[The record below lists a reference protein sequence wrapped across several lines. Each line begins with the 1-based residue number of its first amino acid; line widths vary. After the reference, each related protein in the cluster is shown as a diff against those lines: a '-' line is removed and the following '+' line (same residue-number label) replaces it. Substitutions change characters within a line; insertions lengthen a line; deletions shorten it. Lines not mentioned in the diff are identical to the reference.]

1 MNKTTRLKL
10 IQETAV
16 SSWVLVGISFL
27 TLIIYLILLLVP
39 FSLGEG
45 NPLWVLLGR
54 FHPLV
59 LHFPIVLILLVTA
72 WVMLAQLKPGIIHPF
87 LIRALLGVS
96 VIAAMLA
103 IGAGY
108 VLYLSEA
115 YSGPLVSNHFYGAL
129 ITGSCLSISAIC
141 YELRPI
147 SGKLVRAFFF
157 SFLFLTNASLA
168 YTSHLGGSL
177 THGES
182 YLSEP
187 IAAIMPAK
195 KSNKAP
201 EDMLLY
207 SDIVATI
214 LETRCAN
221 CHNEN
226 KSKGDLLLTSHSDIL
241 KAGKSEKPA
250 VTPGDAS
257 ASELM
262 VRVLLPEGHDDRM
275 PPEGKPGLTES
286 EISIL
291 RFWIETGA
299 SEALTKGEIQE
310 KSVLA
315 ELEQIMPEIQQAQY
329 KILEEKEAFD
339 EALKALQGMAS
350 EMEIEIVPDER
361 ANGKYFGLKMKFPP
375 APIGARE
382 LQEFSAYFPYF
393 SRVSLASSAIT
404 DDDLYYLGKMTQLRR
419 LVLQKTAI
427 KGDGLPYL
435 KDLPLLEELNLSF
448 TLLDDASLLHLLSF
462 QSLKKVYLFGTSL
475 NDEVIEAVQKHRPDL
490 ELILEEGPFY

>member
-1 MNKTTRLKL
+1 MNKTISLVQHQ
-10 IQETAV
+10 IIA
-16 SSWVLVGISFL
+16 SWPLVGISL
-27 TLIIYLILLLVP
+27 LSLVIYLFFLLVP
-39 FSLGEG
+39 LSLESGD
-45 NPLWVLLGR
+45 PLWVLLGR
-54 FHPLV
+54 FHPLI

-72 WVMLAQLKPGIIHPF
+72 GIILAQLKPGIIHPSV
-87 LIRALLGVS
+87 IRALLGMS
-96 VIAAMLA
+96 VVASMFA

-115 YSGPLVSNHFYGAL
+115 YSGPLVNNHFYGAL
-129 ITGSCLSISAIC
+129 ATGSCLSIAAIFH
-141 YELRPI
+141 EMRPV
-147 SGKLVRAFFF
+147 SGQVSRVFFF
-157 SFLFLTNASLA
+157 GFLFLTNASLA

-187 IAAIMPAK
+187 VAALLPAK
-195 KSNKAP
+195 KSSKVP

-207 SDIVATI
+207 ADIVATI

-226 KSKGDLLLTSHSDIL
+226 KSKGDLLLTSHADIL

-250 VTPGDAS
+250 VVPGDAS
-257 ASELM
+257 ASELI
-262 VRVLLPEGHDDRM
+262 VRVLLPEEHDDRM

-286 EISIL
+286 EISVL

-299 SEALTKGEIQE
+299 SKEITQGEIQD

-315 ELEQIMPEIQQAQY
+315 ELAQLMPEIQQAQY

-339 EALKALQGMAS
+339 EALNELQGMAS
-350 EMEIEIVPDER
+350 EMGVEVVPDEL

-375 APIGARE
+375 APFGTSQ
-382 LQEFSAYFPYF
+382 LQQFSSYLPYF
-393 SRVSLASSAIT
+393 SRVSLASSDIT

-427 KGDGLPYL
+427 KGEGLPYL
-435 KDLPLLEELNLSF
+435 MDLPLLEELNLSF

-462 QSLKKVYLFGTSL
+462 QRLKKVYLFGTSL
-475 NDEVIEAVQKHRPDL
+475 SDEVIEAVQKHRPDL

>member
-1 MNKTTRLKL
+1 MNKTIRLVHHQIK
-10 IQETAV
+10 TV
-16 SSWVLVGISFL
+16 TSWPLVGISL
-27 TLIIYLILLLVP
+27 LSLVIYLFFLMVP
-39 FSLGEG
+39 LSLESG

-54 FHPLV
+54 FHPLI

-72 WVMLAQLKPGIIHPF
+72 GIILAQLKPGIIHPSV
-87 LIRALLGVS
+87 IRAILGVS
-96 VIAAMLA
+96 VVASLFA

-108 VLYLSEA
+108 VLYLSED

-129 ITGSCLSISAIC
+129 VTGSCLSIATIF
-141 YELRPI
+141 YELR
-147 SGKLVRAFFF
+147 LVSDQVSRAFFF
-157 SFLFLTNASLA
+157 GFLILTNASLA

-177 THGES
+177 THGEY

-187 IAAIMPAK
+187 INSLLPAK
-195 KSNKAP
+195 KSDKAP

-226 KSKGDLLLTSHSDIL
+226 KSKGDLLLTSHSAL
-241 KAGKSEKPA
+241 LEAGKSEKTA
-250 VTPGDAS
+250 VIPGDPNG
-257 ASELM
+257 SELM
-262 VRVLLPEGHDDRM
+262 VRILLPEDHDDRM

-286 EISIL
+286 EISVL

-299 SEALTKGEIQE
+299 SEEMTKGEIQD
-310 KSVLA
+310 KPVLA
-315 ELEQIMPEIQQAQY
+315 ELEQMMPEIQQAQY

-339 EALKALQGMAS
+339 EALKELQGMAS
-350 EMEIEIVPDER
+350 DRGIEIVPDEL
-361 ANGKYFGLKMKFPP
+361 ANGDYFGLKMKFPP
-375 APIGARE
+375 SPFGGRE
-382 LQEFSAYFPYF
+382 LQEFSGYFPHF
-393 SRVSLASSAIT
+393 SRVSLASSDVT

-427 KGDGLPYL
+427 EGDGLPYL

-462 QSLKKVYLFGTSL
+462 PSLKKVYLFGTSL

-490 ELILEEGPFY
+490 EIILEEGPFY